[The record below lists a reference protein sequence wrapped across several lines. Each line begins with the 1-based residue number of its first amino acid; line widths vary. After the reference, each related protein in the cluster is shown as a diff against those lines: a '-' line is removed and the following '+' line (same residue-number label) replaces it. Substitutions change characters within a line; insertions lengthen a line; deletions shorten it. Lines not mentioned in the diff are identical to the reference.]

1 MPSVFTFFNGI
12 TLTYSQNRAIEAIV
26 AFLAD
31 EKARVFILK
40 GYAGT
45 GKTTIVKGLTDYLSS
60 EKKLFIALHQQVG
73 LQESCLP
80 NRDAWQEHCILRY
93 LPKQRRQ

>member
-1 MPSVFTFFNGI
+1 MPSVFTFFNGM
-12 TLTYSQNRAIEAIV
+12 TLTDSQSRAIEAIL

-45 GKTTIVKGLTDYLSS
+45 GKTTIVKGLTD
-60 EKKLFIALHQQVG
+60 
-73 LQESCLP
+73 
-80 NRDAWQEHCILRY
+80 
-93 LPKQRRQ
+93 